1 MQQIMFVNAQLLW
14 INVKVVKSVRVEHVS
29 VSNQLLL
36 SLELSTQIIILI
48 RNTKALQS
56 KISVLF

>member
-36 SLELSTQIIILI
+36 SLQLSTQIIITNKKYKGFTI
-48 RNTKALQS
+48 
-56 KISVLF
+56 